1 MFEFHRA
8 WSSAAAALIDG
19 DLQSAK
25 QRLRSSSA
33 DGMFAVP
40 LRTLLAEIALAEGT
54 VDEAAL
60 LLDKIE
66 PSLPEVRQPG
76 LFIPISRL
84 RALVARARG
93 ELGEAESCAR
103 TELALALE
111 LDSAVSKT
119 DAVETLALVF
129 GDTSRCDEAAR
140 LLGAAEAF
148 RARTGYRWRYPYLR
162 AALAELREKLD
173 PTELAAG
180 AGLSIDEAVE
190 YASRGRGG
198 RSRPERGWDALTP
211 MEARVVELVAA
222 GLPNK
227 EIAKKLFVSLA
238 TVKTHLVHVY
248 AKLEVRTR
256 AELAAAAARRQ
267 LEAR

>member
-1 MFEFHRA
+1 MLEWHRA

-19 DLQSAK
+19 DWESAK

-33 DGMFAVP
+33 DGFFAAP
-40 LRTLLAEIALAEGT
+40 LRTLLAEIALAEGA
-54 VDEAAL
+54 VDEAAV

-66 PSLPEVRQPG
+66 QTLPEVRYPG
-76 LFIPISRL
+76 LSISQSGL
-84 RALVARARG
+84 GALVARARG
-93 ELGEAESCAR
+93 EVGEAESCAR

-111 LDSAVSKT
+111 LDGAVAKT
-119 DAVETLALVF
+119 DALEILALVF
-129 GDTSRCDEAAR
+129 GDTARRDEAAR

-148 RARTGYRWRYPYLR
+148 RARTGYRWRFPYLR
-162 AALAELREKLD
+162 AALAELREKLE
-173 PTELAAG
+173 PSALEEG
-180 AGLSIDEAVE
+180 AGLSLEEAVE

-198 RSRPERGWDALTP
+198 RSRPEQGWDALTP

-267 LEAR
+267 VEAR